1 VKLSIVVP
9 VYNEKSTVE
18 ELLRRVRAV
27 DLEIE
32 VIVVD
37 DRSTDGTHEILER
50 LAPSIDVLVRHE
62 RNQGKGA
69 ALQTGIGRAT
79 GDYVIIQ
86 DADLEYNPEDYH
98 HLLRPVLRDG
108 ADVVYGSRFTGERR
122 NMFFHHWLGNRFLTL
137 ATNVLFRASLS
148 DMETCYK
155 LVRTDLLKAIHIRS
169 LGFNVEPEIT
179 AKLLRQGIRIHEV
192 PISYA
197 GRDFHAG
204 KKITWM
210 DGISA
215 LLTLLRYRLIG

>member
-98 HLLRPVLRDG
+98 DLLRPVLRDG

-155 LVRTDLLKAIHIRS
+155 LVRTDLLKAIDIRS

>member
-1 VKLSIVVP
+1 MKLSIVVP

>member
-1 VKLSIVVP
+1 MKLSIVVP

-215 LLTLLRYRLIG
+215 LLTLLRYRLIE